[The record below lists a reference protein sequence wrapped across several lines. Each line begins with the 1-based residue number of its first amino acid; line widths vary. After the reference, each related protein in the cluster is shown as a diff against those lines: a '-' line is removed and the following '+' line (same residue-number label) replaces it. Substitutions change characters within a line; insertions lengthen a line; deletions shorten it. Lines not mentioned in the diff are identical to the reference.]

1 MKISKLDKS
10 VLIFG
15 CLAAIAGCIIHFSG
29 CAEQNK
35 KIESNYYPLTASVT
49 EINTNENLILVTDN
63 NGQIWQFSDL
73 SNWKKGDICSM
84 IMNDNG
90 TENIFDDEIV
100 VVRNE
105 GRFYEQ

>member
-1 MKISKLDKS
+1 MKVSKLDKS

-15 CLAAIAGCIIHFSG
+15 CLVAAAGCIIHFSG

-35 KIESNYYPLTASVT
+35 KVESKCYPLVAFVT
-49 EINTNENLILVTDN
+49 EINTNENLISVTDSS
-63 NGQIWQFSDL
+63 GQIWQFSDS
-73 SNWKKGDICSM
+73 SNWRNGDVCSM

-105 GRFYEQ
+105 GRLYE